1 MSNSQRSPGLA
12 LTHPGRPR
20 TIPPMHIKYR
30 IGIMP
35 GPWPKG
41 REGVDFLWELT
52 DFLERS
58 GIDSLWLSDRL
69 SSPTPV
75 PEVMTTLA
83 AVAART
89 QTLKFGPSVIVL
101 PYRTPVV
108 AAKEMATLDWLSRGR
123 FFPAVGVGVEL
134 PREFDASG
142 VPFKE
147 RGRRT
152 DEAIHVIRLLWTQ
165 DEVSFQGEFYKLDR
179 VTIFP
184 KPWQTPPPIW
194 IGGKSEAAI
203 KRTARVGDGWMPSF
217 ITPEEFRV
225 GAERVKELARAAGR
239 EVPEDH
245 FGTLINFAVADSSE
259 AALAMAEPYIQRGRV
274 DDATMKQCTAFG
286 PADAV
291 IAKIEEYV
299 KSGASKF
306 ILRPLCPPARML
318 EQLAILAERV
328 APEYHSR

>member
-1 MSNSQRSPGLA
+1 ME
-12 LTHPGRPR
+12 
-20 TIPPMHIKYR
+20 IKYR

-35 GPWPKG
+35 GPWPPG
-41 REGVDFLWELT
+41 RESAEFLWTLC
-52 DFLERS
+52 DFLEQS
-58 GIDSLWLSDRL
+58 GIDSIWLSDRL
-69 SSPTPV
+69 SSPAPV

-83 AVAART
+83 AIAART
-89 QTLKFGPSVIVL
+89 TTLKFGPSVIVL

-108 AAKEMATLDWLSRGR
+108 AAKEMATIDWLSKGR
-123 FFPAVGVGVEL
+123 LFPAVGVGVEL

-147 RGRRT
+147 RGKRT

-194 IGGKSEAAI
+194 IGGKSEAAMR
-203 KRTARVGDGWMPSF
+203 RTARLGDGWIPSF
-217 ITPEEFRV
+217 ITPEELRV
-225 GAERVKELARAAGR
+225 GVDRVKEMAVAAGR

-245 FGTLINFAVADSSE
+245 FGTIINYAVAESGD
-259 AALAMAEPYIQRGRV
+259 AAFAMAQPYLQRGRV
-274 DDATMKQCTAFG
+274 DDATMRQCTAFG
-286 PADAV
+286 PPEV
-291 IAKIEEYV
+291 LLAKIEEYV
-299 KSGASKF
+299 KGGVSKF

-318 EQLAILAERV
+318 EQLAVVAEKIV
-328 APEYHSR
+328 PEYHGR

>member
-1 MSNSQRSPGLA
+1 ME
-12 LTHPGRPR
+12 
-20 TIPPMHIKYR
+20 IKYR

-35 GPWPKG
+35 GPWPPG
-41 REGVDFLWELT
+41 RESAEFLWTLC
-52 DFLERS
+52 DFLEQS
-58 GIDSLWLSDRL
+58 GIDSIWLSDRL
-69 SSPTPV
+69 SSPAPV

-83 AVAART
+83 AIAART
-89 QTLKFGPSVIVL
+89 TKLKFGPSVIVL

-108 AAKEMATLDWLSRGR
+108 AAKEMATIDWLSKGR
-123 FFPAVGVGVEL
+123 LFPAVGVGVEL

-147 RGRRT
+147 RGKRT

-194 IGGKSEAAI
+194 IGGKSEAAMR
-203 KRTARVGDGWMPSF
+203 RTARLGDGWIPSF
-217 ITPEEFRV
+217 ITPEELRV
-225 GAERVKELARAAGR
+225 GVDRVKEMAVAAGR

-245 FGTLINFAVADSSE
+245 FGTLINYAVAESGE
-259 AALAMAEPYIQRGRV
+259 AAFAMAQPYLQRGRV
-274 DDATMKQCTAFG
+274 DDATMRQCTAFG
-286 PADAV
+286 PPEV
-291 IAKIEEYV
+291 LLAKIEEYV
-299 KSGASKF
+299 KGGVSKF

-318 EQLAILAERV
+318 EQLAVVAEKIV
-328 APEYHSR
+328 PEYHAR

>member
-1 MSNSQRSPGLA
+1 MEV
-12 LTHPGRPR
+12 
-20 TIPPMHIKYR
+20 KYR

-35 GPWPKG
+35 GPWPAG
-41 REGVDFLWELT
+41 RDGADFLWTLC

-58 GIDSLWLSDRL
+58 GIDSIWLSDRL
-69 SSPTPV
+69 SSPAPV

-89 QTLKFGPSVIVL
+89 RKLKFGPSVIVL

-108 AAKEMATLDWLSRGR
+108 AAKEMATIDWLSRGR
-123 FFPAVGVGVEL
+123 LFPAVGVGVEL
-134 PREFDASG
+134 PREFEASG

-179 VTIFP
+179 VSVFP

-194 IGGKSEAAI
+194 IGGKSEAALR
-203 KRTARVGDGWMPSF
+203 RTARLGDGWIPSF
-217 ITPEEFRV
+217 ITPGEFRAGV
-225 GAERVKELARAAGR
+225 ERVRELAAAAGR

-245 FGTLINFAVADSSE
+245 FGTLINYAIAESRDAAVA
-259 AALAMAEPYIQRGRV
+259 LAEPYVQRGRV
-274 DDATMKQCTAFG
+274 DEATLKASTAFG
-286 PADAV
+286 PPEAL

-299 KSGASKF
+299 KGGASKF
-306 ILRPLCPPARML
+306 ILRPLCPSDRML
-318 EQLAILAERV
+318 EQLAIVAERV

>member
-1 MSNSQRSPGLA
+1 MKV
-12 LTHPGRPR
+12 
-20 TIPPMHIKYR
+20 KYR

-35 GPWPKG
+35 GPWPAG
-41 REGVDFLWELT
+41 RDGADFLWTLC

-58 GIDSLWLSDRL
+58 GIDSIWLSDRL
-69 SSPTPV
+69 SSPAPV

-89 QTLKFGPSVIVL
+89 SKLKFGPSVIVL

-108 AAKEMATLDWLSRGR
+108 AAKEMATIDWLSRGR
-123 FFPAVGVGVEL
+123 LFPAVGVGVEL
-134 PREFDASG
+134 PREFEASG

-179 VTIFP
+179 VSVFP

-194 IGGKSEAAI
+194 IGGKSEAALR
-203 KRTARVGDGWMPSF
+203 RTARLGDGWIPSF
-217 ITPEEFRV
+217 ITPGEFRAGV
-225 GAERVKELARAAGR
+225 ERVRELAAAAGR

-245 FGTLINFAVADSSE
+245 FGTLINYAIAESRDTAVA
-259 AALAMAEPYIQRGRV
+259 LAEPYVQRGRV
-274 DDATMKQCTAFG
+274 DEATLKASTAFG
-286 PADAV
+286 PPEAL

-299 KSGASKF
+299 KGGASKF
-306 ILRPLCPPARML
+306 ILRPLCPSDRML
-318 EQLAILAERV
+318 EQLAIVAERV